1 MNILYSR
8 YILNK
13 YFQKCNI
20 GGLIH
25 CKIYNELCKKIVN
38 KKLIVNITQFLNFL
52 FKNYNRY
59 TISNSNINK
68 IDYKYSKKVLILFLI
83 VNNQSYVFTNN
94 TEYNEPLIE
103 LSNKIYT
110 LLNKIND
117 LSNHNWE
124 LNIMYFIKLIDL
136 LNDFI
141 TKYNIWSMLD
151 KRINTYI
158 LLQMN
163 YKNTVRLLD
172 LPKESRLYT
181 TLKQSIENDQTELFK
196 SVLFMKDNNE
206 INFFNYHKDKLEYN
220 SIINENLYFID
231 VKYKLCN
238 KNPDMS
244 IFVDLVEKTKKYLKN
259 CVPNRDDH
267 HNELDELLDTELMTT
282 YIKNDIL
289 DNSYFYNIINI
300 IINKVKEYQS
310 AYQDETLEIFRNKCD
325 EKLSS
330 HELYK
335 TFIPMFFMEIFK
347 RLKTIGRE
355 KTEFFRFMKNV

>member
-1 MNILYSR
+1 MNTIYSR

-13 YFQKCNI
+13 YFRKCNI
-20 GGLIH
+20 NGLLE
-25 CKIYNELCKKIVN
+25 CKNYNILIKKIVS
-38 KKLIVNITQFLNFL
+38 KKLISNMTVFLNFL
-52 FKNYNRY
+52 FKNYNKF
-59 TISNSNINK
+59 TITNKKINK

-94 TEYNEPLIE
+94 TEYNEILIDIA
-103 LSNKIYT
+103 NKIHT
-110 LLNKIND
+110 LLNKINN
-117 LSNHNWE
+117 LSSNSD

-136 LNDFI
+136 LNEYI
-141 TKYNIWSMLD
+141 TKYNIWSILD

-163 YKNTVRLLD
+163 YKNNIRLLE

-181 TLKQSIENDQTELFK
+181 TLKQSIENDQNELFK

-206 INFFNYHKDKLEYN
+206 INFFNYYKDKLEYN

-238 KNPDMS
+238 KNPDMF

-267 HNELDELLDTELMTT
+267 HSELNELLDTELMTT
-282 YIKNDIL
+282 YLKNDIL

-300 IINKVKEYQS
+300 IIDKVKEYQS
-310 AYQDETLEIFRNKCD
+310 KQHDETLELFRSKCD
-325 EKLSS
+325 AKLSS
-330 HELYK
+330 QELYK

-347 RLKTIGRE
+347 RLKTIGKE
-355 KTEFFRFMKNV
+355 KNEFFRVMKNI